1 MVLSIRPSSSP
12 LTLFLVSVA
21 CCIFWSTPRVYL
33 RTQLYVIFGHEK
45 KDFHPEYPK
54 VRLSFSE
61 QQQAVFLANM
71 VSLFLS
77 RVLLLSAYNSV
88 FNCYHVSRASQSAG
102 MFKHTLTP
110 SRDLTCTAV
119 ALSSICPTLFINI
132 SGKESLKC
140 GVALLQTVAY
150 RGCIWPR
157 CILGRRISG
166 VCEERLCNS
175 S

>member
-12 LTLFLVSVA
+12 LTLFLVNVA
-21 CCIFWSTPRVYL
+21 CDIFWSTPRVYL
-33 RTQLYVIFGHEK
+33 RTQLYVIFGYEN

-61 QQQAVFLANM
+61 QQQAVFLTNT

-77 RVLLLSAYNSV
+77 CVLLLSAYKSV

-110 SRDLTCTAV
+110 SRDLTCTTV
-119 ALSSICPTLFINI
+119 VLSSICPIRFINI
-132 SGKESLKC
+132 SCNESLKC
-140 GVALLQTVAY
+140 GVAFLQTVAY